1 MTDPS
6 PEAIVPDPFEGT
18 SLRAIRRLGG
28 GGMGEVFVVEHR
40 ELGRCFAAKILHARL
55 AALPH
60 VVDRMRLEGQ
70 TLARLSHPNVVAI
83 QGFDTTPEGRPY
95 LVIELLS
102 GQSLTDTLQARGA
115 LPVGVAVR
123 YGKELLSGL
132 AAAHDIGVV
141 HRDVKPDNVFL
152 AESLER
158 GAPVL
163 KLIDFGIARVLPTA
177 PPEAPKP
184 LVIPTATGEV
194 LGTPRFLSPEGALGL
209 RVDERADVYG
219 AALVIYTMLTGRG
232 PFDHVETE
240 AAVLGAHVNET
251 PAPPSE
257 HALEPVPAE
266 LDALLLRALSKEPA
280 ARFGSAREFEAEL
293 EKVDALLARPAG
305 WLETTAYRRHEGGND
320 LPADAPPPSLA
331 AGESVPRLSRRAVGT
346 VVVFA
351 LLALLASVVAVV
363 SVGIHLRGAP

>member
-1 MTDPS
+1 MTEPS
-6 PEAIVPDPFEGT
+6 PEVIVPDPFEGT

-40 ELGRCFAAKILHARL
+40 ELGRHFAAKILHARL

-60 VVDRMRLEGQ
+60 VADRMRLEGQ

-95 LVIELLS
+95 LVIELLG
-102 GQSLTDTLQARGA
+102 GQSLTDTLQARSA
-115 LPVGVAVR
+115 LPVGAAVR

-152 AESLER
+152 AESR
-158 GAPVL
+158 DGGAPLL

-177 PPEAPKP
+177 PAEAPKP

-209 RVDERADVYG
+209 RV
-219 AALVIYTMLTGRG
+219 
-232 PFDHVETE
+232 
-240 AAVLGAHVNET
+240 
-251 PAPPSE
+251 
-257 HALEPVPAE
+257 
-266 LDALLLRALSKEPA
+266 
-280 ARFGSAREFEAEL
+280 
-293 EKVDALLARPAG
+293 
-305 WLETTAYRRHEGGND
+305 
-320 LPADAPPPSLA
+320 
-331 AGESVPRLSRRAVGT
+331 
-346 VVVFA
+346 
-351 LLALLASVVAVV
+351 
-363 SVGIHLRGAP
+363 

>member
-1 MTDPS
+1 
-6 PEAIVPDPFEGT
+6 
-18 SLRAIRRLGG
+18 
-28 GGMGEVFVVEHR
+28 
-40 ELGRCFAAKILHARL
+40 
-55 AALPH
+55 
-60 VVDRMRLEGQ
+60 
-70 TLARLSHPNVVAI
+70 
-83 QGFDTTPEGRPY
+83 
-95 LVIELLS
+95 
-102 GQSLTDTLQARGA
+102 
-115 LPVGVAVR
+115 
-123 YGKELLSGL
+123 
-132 AAAHDIGVV
+132 
-141 HRDVKPDNVFL
+141 VKPDNVFL
-152 AESLER
+152 AESPER

-163 KLIDFGIARVLPTA
+163 KVIDFGIARVLPTA

-209 RVDERADVYG
+209 RVDERADVYA
-219 AALVIYTMLTGRG
+219 AALVIYTMVTGRG

-240 AAVLGAHVNET
+240 EAVLGAHVNET

-280 ARFGSAREFEAEL
+280 ARFGSAREFKTEL
-293 EKVDALLARPAG
+293 DKVGELLARPAG
-305 WLETTAYRRHEGGND
+305 WLETTAYRRHEGGNE
-320 LPADAPPPSLA
+320 LPEDAPPPSVV

-351 LLALLASVVAVV
+351 VLALLASVVAVV